1 MGNPSLSSLIDNERS
16 RLMKAPPVTLSI
28 IGCGNVGKTLGHL
41 WTRQNVVKM
50 QDILNRSHQ
59 SSIAAVD
66 FIQAGHVVRSFVDL
80 CPADV
85 FLIGTPDQHI
95 AECCSALV
103 ASNILRAGNIV
114 FHCSGALPSSI
125 LDAVHAVGA
134 STASIHPIKS
144 FADPKASTL
153 SFAGTFCGAEGDLKA
168 LEILAPA
175 FEKIGGKILS
185 IDPTQKTYY
194 HAAGVVVS
202 NYLTALMELGV
213 QSYMQAGISRE
224 QALAIVDPI
233 AQGTLQNI
241 VSLGTAQAL
250 TGPIARAD
258 VETVTKQLE
267 AFQRWK
273 PEYGE
278 LYRLL
283 GGIALGLAETKKVA
297 GLEELSKFL
306 AD

>member
-1 MGNPSLSSLIDNERS
+1 MNEA
-16 RLMKAPPVTLSI
+16 RLMKAPPVTLNI

-41 WTRQNVVKM
+41 WTRQNVFKV
-50 QDILNRSHQ
+50 QDILNQSHQ

-66 FIQAGHVVRSFVDL
+66 FIQAGHVVQSFADL
-80 CPADV
+80 RPADL

-95 AECCSALV
+95 AESCTALL
-103 ASNILRAGNIV
+103 ASKILRAGNIV
-114 FHCSGALPSSI
+114 FHCSGAMPSSI

-134 STASIHPIKS
+134 SIASIHPIKS

-153 SFAGTFCGAEGDLKA
+153 SFTGTFCGAEGTRDA
-168 LEILAPA
+168 LEILIPA
-175 FEKIGGKILS
+175 FEKIGGKILD
-185 IDPTQKTYY
+185 IDPAQKTYY

-224 QALAIVDPI
+224 QALAIIDPI

-250 TGPIARAD
+250 TGPIARGD
-258 VETVTKQLE
+258 VETVVRQLE
-267 AFQRWK
+267 AFQQWK
-273 PEYGE
+273 PEFGE

-283 GGIALGLAETKKVA
+283 GGVALGLAEKKDA
-297 GLEELSKFL
+297 TGSRLKELSKYL
-306 AD
+306 TN